1 MRDASTNVQASIL
14 GAAISA
20 GNYMYPDLQKTY
32 TTISEKN
39 DYDHITERKYI
50 LSFPTSSADIDSMY
64 NDSAEHQSYRW
75 TLLTSDTESD
85 YEDI

>member
-1 MRDASTNVQASIL
+1 
-14 GAAISA
+14 
-20 GNYMYPDLQKTY
+20 MYPDLQKTY
-32 TTISEKN
+32 TTVSEKSS

-64 NDSAEHQSYRW
+64 NDSAQHQSYRC

-85 YEDI
+85 YDYI